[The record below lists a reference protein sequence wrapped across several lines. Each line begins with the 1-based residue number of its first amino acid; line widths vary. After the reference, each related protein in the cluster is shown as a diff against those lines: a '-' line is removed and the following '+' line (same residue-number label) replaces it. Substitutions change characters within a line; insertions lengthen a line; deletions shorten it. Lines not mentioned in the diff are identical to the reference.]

1 MLINESWEHTDSIKT
16 SQLREQEQKM
26 MKQAQEVERLK
37 KNLKITSTVGGS
49 VVGVVVIAA
58 VLSLCLK

>member
-26 MKQAQEVERLK
+26 MKQAQEVERLQ
-37 KNLKITSTVGGS
+37 KNLKISSTVGGS
-49 VVGVVVIAA
+49 VIGVVIVAA

>member
-37 KNLKITSTVGGS
+37 KNLKVTSTVGGS
-49 VVGVVVIAA
+49 VVGIVVVAT
-58 VLSLCLK
+58 VLSLCLQ

>member
-37 KNLKITSTVGGS
+37 KNLKVTSTVGGS
-49 VVGVVVIAA
+49 VVGVVVIAT

>member
-37 KNLKITSTVGGS
+37 KNLKVTSTVGGS